1 MKQPFQKKPS
11 RKESGAV
18 LYIGL
23 VFLLVLSMVVLSAL
37 RSGSLQERMAANAR
51 NKQVALQA
59 AEAVLRD
66 AEKTL
71 FTDVGFAS
79 KFDSIISVP
88 DKGIY
93 NAPAP
98 GTERWKTVDWTSST
112 KTLTFALPGTTPGGD
127 TPTVISLGGV
137 ASEPRYIVEIIT
149 RPVRHNSTVPCDMG
163 IANVTARGV
172 GQDSSVVF
180 VQATYRYQSNR
191 PADGC

>member
-1 MKQPFQKKPS
+1 MKQPFQKNPS

-37 RSGSLQERMAANAR
+37 RSGTLQERMAANAR

-79 KFDSIISVP
+79 KFDSITIVP
-88 DKGIY
+88 NKGIY
-93 NAPAP
+93 NAPAL
-98 GTERWKTVDWTSST
+98 GTERWKTVIWDSST
-112 KTLTFALPGTTPGGD
+112 ATASFESSTLL
-127 TPTVISLGGV
+127 LEGV
-137 ASEPRYIVEIIT
+137 ASAPRYIVEIIT
-149 RPVRHNSTVPCDMG
+149 QPTRPNSTVPCDMG

-180 VQATYRYQSNR
+180 VQATYRYQSNSA
-191 PADGC
+191 ADGC

>member
-1 MKQPFQKKPS
+1 MKYHFKKPLS

-18 LYIGL
+18 LYTGL
-23 VFLLVLSMVVLSAL
+23 IFLLVLSMIVLSAL
-37 RSGSLQERMAANAR
+37 RSGTMEERMAANAR

-66 AEKTL
+66 AEKTQ
-71 FTDVGFAS
+71 FTDVGFSS
-79 KFDSIISVP
+79 KFDSIPIVAGT
-88 DKGIY
+88 GIY
-93 NAPAP
+93 GPPAV

-112 KTLTFALPGTTPGGD
+112 DTLTFTLPTTTPGD
-127 TPTVISLGGV
+127 TPTVIALGGV

-180 VQATYRYQSNR
+180 VQASYRYQSNR